1 MVDIVEI
8 FLSIIPF
15 IFSIGAIALIPSKE
29 KIERGEKTTFKPE
42 THVAV
47 YLIALFPL
55 SMGVYF
61 SMPLFSTGSGNIFIY
76 LINAAL
82 LVIIG
87 IGIMG
92 LNYRNY
98 SLFSEKNPTT
108 AVSSGTM
115 IEQRVSGDPVI
126 NENVVEAIEVNEV
139 EPISYQ
145 QESRVEGKITRLQ
158 TQPKKPLGQAKPQM
172 VECPQCKAA
181 IKVDMSQRPVK
192 LSCPRCGI
200 EGMVQ

>member
-1 MVDIVEI
+1 MVDFIEI

-15 IFSIGAIALIPSKE
+15 IFSIGAIALIPSKGNIE
-29 KIERGEKTTFKPE
+29 KGITRTFKPE

-61 SMPLFSTGSGNIFIY
+61 SMPLFATESGNIFIY

-82 LVIIG
+82 LVVIG

-98 SLFSEKNPTT
+98 SIFSEKNST
-108 AVSSGTM
+108 SISGTS
-115 IEQRVSGDPVI
+115 IEPRVPGPSGP
-126 NENVVEAIEVNEV
+126 EKYEALEVNEV
-139 EPISYQ
+139 APISYH
-145 QESRVEGKITRLQ
+145 QEPRIDSTKSQ
-158 TQPKKPLGQAKPQM
+158 TQNKKPIEKGKSQQQM

-181 IKVDMSQRPVK
+181 IKVDMSQRPIK
-192 LSCPRCGI
+192 ISCPRCGI

>member
-1 MVDIVEI
+1 MVDFFEI
-8 FLSIIPF
+8 ILSIIPF
-15 IFSIGAIALIPSKE
+15 IFSIGAIALIPSKVNIE
-29 KIERGEKTTFKPE
+29 KGLTRTFKPE
-42 THVAV
+42 IHVAV

-61 SMPLFSTGSGNIFIY
+61 SMPLFATESGNIFIY

-82 LVIIG
+82 LVVIG

-98 SLFSEKNPTT
+98 SIFSERNSATITT
-108 AVSSGTM
+108 PGSDAM
-115 IEQRVSGDPVI
+115 IEQRVSGGPI
-126 NENVVEAIEVNEV
+126 LNEVEAIEVNEV
-139 EPISYQ
+139 EPITYP
-145 QESRVEGKITRLQ
+145 QESRIESRRLK
-158 TQPKKPLGQAKPQM
+158 TQKKKPLGQQQM

-192 LSCPRCGI
+192 ISCPRCGI